1 MFALLIFTLYII
13 ALVITNKLDIQLP
26 STNTWGHSMEDY
38 VSSKN
43 PQNTADAEYW
53 MNQYLRKNSF

>member
-13 ALVITNKLDIQLP
+13 ALVVTNKLDLRLP
-26 STNTWGHSMEDY
+26 SVSLGESMEDY
-38 VSSKN
+38 VTSKN

-53 MNQYLRKNSF
+53 MNQYQKRSFQ